1 MKILVLNCGSSS
13 LKYQFLDME
22 NEQVLA
28 TGIVQRIGMDDAM
41 FEYKVPGGKEIK
53 EVVTIL
59 DHTAGIKRMLA
70 ALTNPEYGVI
80 SNMDE
85 ITAVGHRVVHGGESF
100 SGSVLIN
107 DEVKATLRALFD
119 IAPLHNPPNLTGIL
133 AAEAAIPGK
142 PQVAVFDTAF
152 HSTMPRTSFLYG
164 LPYVMYKRHKVRRYG
179 FHGTSHR
186 YVSERAAALIGKP
199 ADELKLITCHL
210 GNGSSV
216 AAVIGGKS
224 YDTSM
229 GFTPL
234 EGLIMGTRT
243 GDLDPG
249 AIFYIMSREDLSVS
263 EMNSMLNKH
272 SGMRGVSGI
281 SGDMRQIE
289 EEMEKGEPRA
299 TETFQMVEYRLRKY
313 IGAYAAAMNGV
324 DAIIFTGGIGE
335 NSNLLRGAVCKNLT
349 YLGVELDEEVNNTRS
364 KKERP
369 ISTPNSKVQV
379 WVIPTNEELVIARDT
394 KELVEKLGK

>member
-13 LKYQFLDME
+13 LKYQFLNME
-22 NEQVLA
+22 TEQVLA
-28 TGIVQRIGMDDAM
+28 TGLVQRIGMDDAI
-41 FEYKVPGGKEIK
+41 FEYKVPGGKDVK

-59 DHTAGIKRMLA
+59 DHTAAIKRMMG
-70 ALTNPEYGVI
+70 ALTHAEYGVI
-80 SNMDE
+80 ASFDE
-85 ITAVGHRVVHGGESF
+85 IAAVGHRVVHGGESF
-100 SGSVLIN
+100 TTSVIIN
-107 DEVKATLRALFD
+107 DEVKATLRSLFD

-133 AAEAAIPGK
+133 AAEAALPGK

-152 HSTMPRTSFLYG
+152 HQTMPRTSFLYG
-164 LPYVMYKRHKVRRYG
+164 LPYAMYKRHKVRRYG

-186 YVSERAAALIGKP
+186 YVSERLAAQLGKP
-199 ADELKLITCHL
+199 LSELKVITCHL

-216 AAVIGGKS
+216 AAILNGAS
-224 YDTSM
+224 FDTSM

-234 EGLIMGTRT
+234 EGLLMGTRS
-243 GDLDPG
+243 GDIDPG
-249 AIFYIMSREDLSVS
+249 AIFFIMAREELTVQ
-263 EMNSMLNKH
+263 EINSMLNKH

-281 SGDMRQIE
+281 SGDARQIE

-299 TETFQMVEYRLRKY
+299 TETFQMLEYRLRKY

-335 NSNLLRGAVCKNLT
+335 NSNLLRGAVCHNLT
-349 YLGVELDEEVNNTRS
+349 YLGVQIDDTVNNTRS
-364 KKERP
+364 KQERP
-369 ISTPNSKVQV
+369 ISTPDSKVAV

-394 KELVEKLGK
+394 KELVEKL